1 MSFTTIHFD
10 ASDYCG
16 DDFDARRV
24 KLWATNNAEDETIHD
39 PDGHVYI
46 GSGNGTIAA
55 DGQASITVPVP
66 EAGWNPIT
74 CQTTLHL
81 DYPDRNSR
89 ARNGRETKTFGPFTV
104 PEGNISGLITNVA
117 LTSNV
122 ASLTTSAAHGLRVG
136 YTVTV
141 SGDSAPFN
149 GTHVITEVTSTV
161 TFKCVIV
168 AANVASRA
176 AAALFTSN
184 DIQLNDLVEEQ
195 TVPPE
200 YAGALVAQLEAIRD
214 EALAGGGGSLTVVSG
229 GTVDLDDTKADGY
242 LIGYKVT
249 ATTTIE
255 GVSFEVGSYIFERDS
270 SVYGGWT
277 YRTLDVGEGV
287 VPAPEA
293 VAPTA
298 GTLASSAITD
308 TTFTLTVSG
317 ASDETALHASPYA
330 FSTDDGGSWTAY
342 QTSPIYAVTGLTGS
356 TGYQCKHRVRD
367 AAGNVSTGTAITVT
381 TTAASLA
388 PGDVATLFF
397 DYDASTGA
405 TLYASE
411 TNISQIADASGSAR
425 HLVAAASGTAPNQ
438 VTLNGKDAAQ
448 FTPAN
453 SDRLRYVGSFTLAA
467 SAGYTI
473 CWVGRID
480 TFITN
485 AHIFRTIGALLQ
497 MSSAGSLFAG
507 SNTASAATPAD
518 LVAGDTHLIAVTVTA
533 SNVTV
538 RVMGHKV
545 TSSTG
550 TTIDATNN
558 IAIGA
563 NYSGGGSDFGA
574 ITHGRMWAYAQ
585 TITDGEF
592 AGLRSWA
599 QTEWGVE

>member
-16 DDFDARRV
+16 TDFDARRV

-104 PEGNISGLITNVA
+104 PEGSISGLITNVA

-229 GTVDLDDTKADGY
+229 GTVDLDDTKADGF
-242 LIGYKVT
+242 LVGYKVT

-255 GVSFEVGSYIFERDS
+255 GVSFAPGSYIFERDS
-270 SVYGGWT
+270 TAGGGWT
-277 YRTLDVGEGV
+277 YRTLDAGDSLIT
-287 VPAPEA
+287 PDTT
-293 VAPTA
+293 APTA
-298 GTLASSAITD
+298 P
-308 TTFTLTVSG
+308 TLTVDNSAEDELVATFSGGTDAVGVTQYRTRIDGGAWTVG
-317 ASDETALHASPYA
+317 ASPRTFA
-330 FSTDDGGSWTAY
+330 
-342 QTSPIYAVTGLTGS
+342 GLTAS
-356 TGYQCKHRVRD
+356 TSYTIDAQAGD
-367 AAGNVSTGTAITVT
+367 AAGNWSVSDSWTGSTAAAAPTWTTVATDDFTGTDATTLIGRT
-381 TTAASLA
+381 TTTGGLTWSAHPSDAGAAPIIQTNKAAGGGATFTGSKLAVSGSPSKIRVTADYDVSAASSWAGLSIGINSGGSNLA
-388 PGDVATLFF
+388 WDVLMRQ
-397 DYDASTGA
+397 TGA
-405 TLYASE
+405 TTAYYGSNAKPVV
-411 TNISQIADASGSAR
+411 ASGQPTT
-425 HLVAAASGTAPNQ
+425 GTL
-438 VTLNGKDAAQ
+438 TLEADIGSTTITVKVNG
-448 FTPAN
+448 
-453 SDRLRYVGSFTLAA
+453 S
-467 SAGYTI
+467 
-473 CWVGRID
+473 
-480 TFITN
+480 
-485 AHIFRTIGALLQ
+485 TIG
-497 MSSAGSLFAG
+497 
-507 SNTASAATPAD
+507 T
-518 LVAGDTHLIAVTVTA
+518 
-533 SNVTV
+533 
-538 RVMGHKV
+538 
-545 TSSTG
+545 
-550 TTIDATNN
+550 TTIDA
-558 IAIGA
+558 
-563 NYSGGGSDFGA
+563 SGYTVSASASVATRFFTTGGRIDNL
-574 ITHGRMWAYAQ
+574 TVE
-585 TITDGEF
+585 TF
-592 AGLRSWA
+592 A
-599 QTEWGVE
+599 

>member
-16 DDFDARRV
+16 TDFDARRV
-24 KLWATNNAEDETIHD
+24 KLWATNNAEDQTIHD

-104 PEGNISGLITNVA
+104 PEGSISGLITNVA

-149 GTHVITEVTSTV
+149 GEHVITEVTSTV

-168 AANVASRA
+168 AADVASRA

-184 DIQLNDLVEEQ
+184 DIQLGDLVEEQ

-214 EALAGGGGSLTVVSG
+214 EALAGGSLIVVSG
-229 GTVDLDDTKADGY
+229 GTVDLDNTKADGY

-255 GVSFEVGSYIFERDS
+255 GVTFAAGSYIFERDS

-287 VPAPEA
+287 VPAPDA

-298 GTLASSAITD
+298 GTLASSLITD

-317 ASDETALHASPYA
+317 AADETALAAAPYA

-381 TTAASLA
+381 TTAAPLA
-388 PGDVATLFF
+388 PAAVGTLFF

-411 TNISQIADASGSAR
+411 TNISQIADGTAGAR
-425 HLVAAASGTAPNQ
+425 HLIAAASASAPNQ
-438 VTLNGKDAAQ
+438 VTLSGKNAAQ

-453 SDRLRYVGSFTLAA
+453 SDRLRYVGSYTLTA
-467 SAGYTI
+467 STGYTV
-473 CWVGRID
+473 CWIGRID
-480 TFITN
+480 ALANATLVSAIGPTIRIT
-485 AHIFRTIGALLQ
+485 
-497 MSSAGSLFAG
+497 SAGAVTAGAG
-507 SNTASAATPAD
+507 STLASLAGAV
-518 LVAGDTHLIAVTVTA
+518 VAGGTYLITAAVTTGSVTL
-533 SNVTV
+533 
-538 RVMGHKV
+538 RVGAAKDV
-545 TSSTG
+545 ETG
-550 TTIDATNN
+550 TVADATNN
-558 IAIGA
+558 LALSAI
-563 NYSGGGSDFGA
+563 YSGAGSEFAAVTAGRAWSYAEA
-574 ITHGRMWAYAQ
+574 ISDADH
-585 TITDGEF
+585 

>member
-16 DDFDARRV
+16 TDFDARRV

-104 PEGNISGLITNVA
+104 PEGSIAGLITNVA

-161 TFKCVIV
+161 TFKAVIV
-168 AANVASRA
+168 ATDVASRA
-176 AAALFTSN
+176 AAALFSSN

-195 TVPPE
+195 AVPPV
-200 YAGALVAQLEAIRD
+200 YLSQVTAQLEAIRD

-270 SVYGGWT
+270 TVGGGWSV
-277 YRTLDVGEGV
+277 RTIDAGDSILPPDITD
-287 VPAPEA
+287 
-293 VAPTA
+293 PTA
-298 GTLASSAITD
+298 GTLSA
-308 TTFTLTVSG
+308 TTTATTADILVSG
-317 ASDETALHASPYA
+317 AMDETALHATPYR
-330 FSTDDGGSWTAY
+330 FSKDNGSTYSAWQAGNTY
-342 QTSPIYAVTGLTGS
+342 QYTGLTS
-356 TGYQCKHRVRD
+356 ATSYPFKHEVRD
-367 AAGNVSTGTAITVT
+367 AALNVKAGAAVSVSTSALLAWSTLVHEVTTRPNATVVSTGTAPET
-381 TTAASLA
+381 TTGGATFTASTTFTSNGTKLVSGA
-388 PGDVATLFF
+388 GGMLSVPYADTTKTKTYRVSA
-397 DYDASTGA
+397 DYDITSQAGNVDRSFAKVLIGLANPSHILGVNVDSSGA
-405 TLYASE
+405 
-411 TNISQIADASGSAR
+411 
-425 HLVAAASGTAPNQ
+425 
-438 VTLNGKDAAQ
+438 VTLQEG
-448 FTPAN
+448 T
-453 SDRLRYVGSFTLAA
+453 V
-467 SAGYTI
+467 YTYTTT
-473 CWVGRID
+473 VV
-480 TFITN
+480 N
-485 AHIFRTIGALLQ
+485 
-497 MSSAGSLFAG
+497 
-507 SNTASAATPAD
+507 
-518 LVAGDTHLIAVTVTA
+518 AVTAGLTGNITA
-533 SNVTV
+533 ELDTTNGTV
-538 RVMGHKV
+538 RGYHN
-545 TSSTG
+545 G
-550 TTIDATNN
+550 THAFTAVCDATFPTDISKAAWQVGWSTHTLGNLKFEV
-558 IAIGA
+558 
-563 NYSGGGSDFGA
+563 YS
-574 ITHGRMWAYAQ
+574 
-585 TITDGEF
+585 
-592 AGLRSWA
+592 
-599 QTEWGVE
+599 